1 MIARFLGNLLSI
13 KPNEWDGVLYFFL
26 VLLIFSFGAS
36 FARSIGMTL
45 LVQNLGGDKLP
56 VMFILIDL
64 AVMIGSLTYAHYT
77 KKFSGITILGFFLL
91 ATAGFSIIV
100 QFLFFLMATTH
111 LNLRWVYG
119 FFFVGFLFFYILI
132 SIHTGSVIASYFTAV
147 QVKRL
152 TAVINSGI
160 PIGGA
165 LGGSSLVIL
174 LNVFH
179 FQPQQLV
186 IVLGWACLG
195 AFALLHLINARL
207 SMVRVGK
214 TETKTHHN
222 PFHELVTAFK
232 YMMGSKL
239 MVFMSMGLMLFVI
252 GNKLLEYQY
261 QTIIYFQIFPNAT
274 QRATFFA
281 IYEIFANLAWL
292 FIQLF
297 LTSRIVIGLGVGAS
311 NLLYPALSATA
322 ALALFTFFYSKA
334 HGHLQGNEFI
344 MLSLG
349 IFTQFI
355 NQEMRGALR
364 TPANNLLFNAV
375 PPNLWGTTKAF
386 LNGIVF
392 PFSTVIAG
400 TLLILVT
407 ETNHP
412 LVGFHSA
419 LSLEQQSYG
428 LPLVV
433 LVVSILGIIVALPQW
448 AAYNQGVF
456 GLLNRELFGRQVDLK
471 TSSKSNDLKH
481 VIETKL
487 ESNDPYHVVAAL
499 EMIRVLR
506 LTYFASQVG
515 ELLLKTQIFQ
525 IKERC
530 IHTLSALPPQSQVSV
545 NYLVE
550 ALKTERDPE
559 VLPLLLK
566 NLAQFKTININ
577 DQVEKFLT
585 HTTAKVFVE
594 ACLYLYNHPLY
605 QNKSNLETKLL
616 ERLEKADSSHLTLYL
631 YGLGELCQ
639 ARHSDRVLPF
649 IESTQ
654 PEVRLAAFTAF
665 IRMQKGQLDSY
676 KALLLQALHS
686 PDKEIKLVALRA
698 LKECQLEGQ
707 SLEEWKPILL
717 LLGAKD
723 RTLVN
728 ESKELLRLSLGTCKI
743 ALTTQIFSE
752 EVTVQQRFE
761 ILSLIYSR
769 LTEEQRR
776 LLRQKAATALKKF
789 IKIHALLKV
798 HEGMNSTSKVHDLI
812 TKILQEISE
821 NHLLH
826 ILTIITFIA
835 DKNLEFFQRVSR
847 GLLSSSRANQG
858 NALEVLSN
866 AGERYLTSQLLK
878 YFDERLNDLLAIERL
893 YFLLF
898 GEELKINADNYEKNL
913 IALNHDML
921 KASII
926 YLEKEKTNLL
936 KLEQVDKKVKE
947 LLIESPSHPA
957 PLPPSLN
964 V

>member
-64 AVMIGSLTYAHYT
+64 AVMVGSLIYAHHT
-77 KKFSGITILGFFLL
+77 RKFSGIAILGFFFL
-91 ATAGFSIIV
+91 ATAVFSIVV
-100 QFLFFLMATTH
+100 QFLFFLMAVAN
-111 LNLRWVYG
+111 LNFQWVYG

-132 SIHTGSVIASYFTAV
+132 SIHSGSVIASYFTAV

-160 PIGGA
+160 PIGGT
-165 LGGSSLVIL
+165 LGGSSLIIL

-179 FQPQQLV
+179 FQPQQL
-186 IVLGWACLG
+186 IIILGWACLG
-195 AFALLHLINARL
+195 AFALLHLINTRL

-214 TETKTHHN
+214 AEYKSN
-222 PFHELVTAFK
+222 KEPFHELVVAFK
-232 YMMGSKL
+232 YIIGSRL
-239 MVFMSMGLMLFVI
+239 MIFMSIGLTLFVV

-281 IYEIFANLAWL
+281 IYEVFANLAWL
-292 FIQLF
+292 LIQLF
-297 LTSRIVIGLGVGAS
+297 LTSRIVVGLGVGAS

-322 ALALFTFFYSKA
+322 ALALFIFFYGKA
-334 HGHLQGNEFI
+334 QTQFQSNEFI

-392 PFSTVIAG
+392 PLSTVVAG
-400 TLLILVT
+400 TFLILIT
-407 ETNHP
+407 EENYP
-412 LVGFHSA
+412 IVGVHLTISK
-419 LSLEQQSYG
+419 EQQSYF
-428 LPLVV
+428 LPLIVF
-433 LVVSILGIIVALPQW
+433 VVSILGIIVALPQW

-456 GLLNRELFGRQVDLK
+456 GLLNRELFGRQADIK
-471 TSSKSNDLKH
+471 TSSKSNDLKQ

-487 ESNDPYHVVAAL
+487 ESTDQYHVIAAL

-506 LTYFASQVG
+506 LTYFVHHVG
-515 ELLLKTQIFQ
+515 ELLLKTPTFQ
-525 IKERC
+525 VKERC
-530 IHTLSALPPQSQVSV
+530 INTLTALPHSNLSI

-550 ALKTERDPE
+550 ALKTEQDAQ

-566 NLAQFKTININ
+566 NLSQFKTININ
-577 DQVEKFLT
+577 EQVEKFLS
-585 HTTAKVFVE
+585 HLSPKVFIE
-594 ACLYLYNHPLY
+594 ACLYLYNHPSF
-605 QNKSNLETKLL
+605 QDKEEIETKLL
-616 ERLEKADSSHLTLYL
+616 EQLKRSDLSYLSLYL
-631 YGLGELCQ
+631 YGLGELRQ
-639 ARHSDRVLPF
+639 ARYSDLVLPF
-649 IESTQ
+649 IEHHQ
-654 PEVRLAAFTAF
+654 LEVRLAAFTAF
-665 IRMQKGQLDSY
+665 IRMQEGQLDSY
-676 KALLLQALHS
+676 KTLLINALSS

-698 LKECQLEGQ
+698 LKECQLEGY
-707 SLEEWKPILL
+707 SSVEWKPIIL

-723 RTLVN
+723 KTLVN
-728 ESKELLRLSLGTCKI
+728 ESKELLRLSLGTCKL
-743 ALTTQIFSE
+743 ALVEQIFSDDIS
-752 EVTVQQRFE
+752 VQQRFE
-761 ILSLIYSR
+761 ILSLIYTR
-769 LTEEQRR
+769 LTDEQKK
-776 LLRQKAATALKKF
+776 LLRQKADSSLKKF
-789 IKIHALLKV
+789 IEITALMKV
-798 HEGMNSTSKVHDLI
+798 HELTGTTSRVHDLI
-812 TKILQEISE
+812 TKILHEIAE

-826 ILTIITFIA
+826 VLTIVTFAA
-835 DKNLEFFQRVSR
+835 DKNFEFFQRVSR

-866 AGERYLTSQLLK
+866 AGEKYLTGRLLK
-878 YFDERLNDLLAIERL
+878 YFDERLNDLKAVKRIHAA
-893 YFLLF
+893 LF
-898 GEELKINADNYEKNL
+898 GEELDIDIKNYETHL
-913 IALNHDML
+913 VALNDPML
-921 KASII
+921 KASLL
-926 YLEKEKTNLL
+926 YMEKERTHVLRIDH
-936 KLEQVDKKVKE
+936 QVGRKVKE
-947 LLIESPSHPA
+947 LLVESHTH
-957 PLPPSLN
+957 
-964 V
+964 